1 MKKEIVSNKLALSV
15 AEMAET
21 LGISRTT
28 AYELVNR
35 EDFPSMRIG
44 QRIIVPVDA
53 LDRWLERGV
62 ADAASM

>member
-1 MKKEIVSNKLALSV
+1 MKKTVSDKRALSV
-15 AEMAET
+15 TEMAET

>member
-1 MKKEIVSNKLALSV
+1 MKKAVSDKRALSV

>member
-1 MKKEIVSNKLALSV
+1 MKKAISDKRALSV
-15 AEMAET
+15 TEMAET

>member
-1 MKKEIVSNKLALSV
+1 MKKAISDKRALSV

>member
-1 MKKEIVSNKLALSV
+1 MKKTASDKRALSV

-44 QRIIVPVDA
+44 QRIIVP
-53 LDRWLERGV
+53 ERGV
-62 ADAASM
+62 ADAANV

>member
-1 MKKEIVSNKLALSV
+1 MKKAISDKRALSV
-15 AEMAET
+15 TEIAET

>member
-1 MKKEIVSNKLALSV
+1 MKKAISDKRALSV
-15 AEMAET
+15 TEMVET

>member
-1 MKKEIVSNKLALSV
+1 MKKTVSDKRALSV

>member
-1 MKKEIVSNKLALSV
+1 MKKAVSDKRALSV
-15 AEMAET
+15 TEMAET

>member
-1 MKKEIVSNKLALSV
+1 MKKAVSDKRALSV
-15 AEMAET
+15 TEMAET

-62 ADAASM
+62 AYAANV

>member
-1 MKKEIVSNKLALSV
+1 MKKVVSDKRALSV

-53 LDRWLERGV
+53 LDRWLEGV
-62 ADAASM
+62 

>member
-1 MKKEIVSNKLALSV
+1 MKKAISDKRALSV
-15 AEMAET
+15 TEMVET

-44 QRIIVPVDA
+44 QRIIVPVGA

>member
-1 MKKEIVSNKLALSV
+1 MKKVVSDKRALSV

-53 LDRWLERGV
+53 LDRWLDRGV

>member
-1 MKKEIVSNKLALSV
+1 MKKAISDKRALSV
-15 AEMAET
+15 TEMVET

-35 EDFPSMRIG
+35 ENFPSMRIG

>member
-1 MKKEIVSNKLALSV
+1 MKKVVSDKRALSV

-28 AYELVNR
+28 ADELVNR

>member
-1 MKKEIVSNKLALSV
+1 MKKTASDKRALSV

>member
-1 MKKEIVSNKLALSV
+1 MKKVVSDKRALSV

>member
-1 MKKEIVSNKLALSV
+1 MKKVVSDQRALSV